1 LLPGSRLQD
10 YSSIIFHRVSQAQ
23 LTGFLATLALA
34 VGIEHIHIAGEDYDP
49 AVIVAFDLLSMHP
62 TPQSQEGGCLV
73 MSGSGDKY
81 WHVKKIS
88 FSNRA

>member
-1 LLPGSRLQD
+1 MLPGSRLQD

-34 VGIEHIHIAGEDYDP
+34 VGIEHIHIAGEDYDL

-62 TPQSQEGGCLV
+62 HATKSRRRVFGNERV
-73 MSGSGDKY
+73 
-81 WHVKKIS
+81 W
-88 FSNRA
+88 